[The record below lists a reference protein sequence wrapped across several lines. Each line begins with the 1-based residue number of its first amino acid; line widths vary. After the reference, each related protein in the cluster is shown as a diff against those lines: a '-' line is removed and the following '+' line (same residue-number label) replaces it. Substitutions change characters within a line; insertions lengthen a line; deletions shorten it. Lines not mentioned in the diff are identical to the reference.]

1 MPSMTRQTANLILY
15 RQRAGLEVFLV
26 TRSIEL
32 NFLGGYL
39 AFAGG
44 KVEPGDESIPLAD
57 GLDTETPELLGCAVR
72 ELFEETGILALR
84 GTTAAGDELKRL
96 RLELLGDGGAG
107 RFFSVMR
114 EIDAQLEPGTFVEAI
129 RLVTPRFSKRRY
141 TSTFFLLETD
151 DEPEILP
158 GELAAGGWWEPAAAI
173 ERWQR
178 GKLLLAPPVIV
189 ILRQLESGIGPG
201 TLESLRSSPETFEGS
216 GLAIPWGPGIELLP
230 FHCPPLPV
238 TLPSSTFLAGTR
250 RFVIIDPAPTGKK
263 EQEHLL
269 AAIEN
274 RIAGGDRPEAIV
286 LSHHHIDHVGALDA
300 VQERWSL
307 PCWGHRRTAE
317 LLERS
322 FDRELD
328 EGDLIDLGDS
338 PAGAPGWKLRCLF
351 TPGHAE
357 GHLAFFDERHRALLA
372 GDLVSTLVSMYVGT
386 PGGHLETYFRS
397 LEKIRSLDIRLLYP
411 SHGMPTLDARGL
423 IDRTIKHRKKRI
435 GQVLRKLEKGFHSV
449 EEIAGEVYRDEAD
462 SRLRPLY
469 ERTTRAALEYLVEHE
484 QAGKVAEDLYETG

>member
-57 GLDTETPELLGCAVR
+57 GLDTEAPELLGCAVR

-84 GTTAAGDELKRL
+84 GATAAGDELKRL

-201 TLESLRSSPETFEGS
+201 PLESLR
-216 GLAIPWGPGIELLP
+216 
-230 FHCPPLPV
+230 
-238 TLPSSTFLAGTR
+238 
-250 RFVIIDPAPTGKK
+250 
-263 EQEHLL
+263 
-269 AAIEN
+269 
-274 RIAGGDRPEAIV
+274 
-286 LSHHHIDHVGALDA
+286 
-300 VQERWSL
+300 
-307 PCWGHRRTAE
+307 
-317 LLERS
+317 
-322 FDRELD
+322 
-328 EGDLIDLGDS
+328 
-338 PAGAPGWKLRCLF
+338 
-351 TPGHAE
+351 
-357 GHLAFFDERHRALLA
+357 
-372 GDLVSTLVSMYVGT
+372 
-386 PGGHLETYFRS
+386 
-397 LEKIRSLDIRLLYP
+397 
-411 SHGMPTLDARGL
+411 
-423 IDRTIKHRKKRI
+423 
-435 GQVLRKLEKGFHSV
+435 
-449 EEIAGEVYRDEAD
+449 
-462 SRLRPLY
+462 
-469 ERTTRAALEYLVEHE
+469 
-484 QAGKVAEDLYETG
+484 